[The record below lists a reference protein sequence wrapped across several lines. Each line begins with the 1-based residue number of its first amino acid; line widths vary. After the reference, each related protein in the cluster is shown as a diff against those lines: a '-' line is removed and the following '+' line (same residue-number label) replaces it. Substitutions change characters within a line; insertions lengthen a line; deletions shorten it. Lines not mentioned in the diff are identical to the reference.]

1 VRVAV
6 VGAGVSGLTA
16 AYLLAP
22 HHEVTLFEAQDRLGG
37 HAHTVRV
44 NGGDQEYDVDTGFLV
59 FNDAT
64 YPLFIKLLDK
74 LGVASQ
80 DSEMSFS
87 YADASASLEW
97 KGTTLNTI
105 FAQRRNMVRPR
116 FLRMLWHIM
125 SFNRSLRRLVA
136 SDFSSTVT
144 MGELLATR
152 PWSREFRDWYLV
164 PMGAAIWS
172 ANPEKFLEMPARTFA
187 EFFERH
193 GLLSVRNRPQWRTVA
208 GGSRRYVEAMEK
220 SILDYGSVVTSA
232 PVRDVRR
239 DGEGVVIVTD
249 HESSRFDHVIMAC
262 HSDEALALL
271 RDPSEDERR
280 LLGAIRYQENS
291 VTLHWDESLL
301 PRSRRAWAAWNY
313 RRRDEVTSLATL
325 TYNVSMLQSIP
336 SRRQFLVTL
345 NDDAAI
351 DEAKV
356 LARFRY
362 AHPVLDA
369 QTVDAQFQRALLQ
382 SERTSYCGAYLGY
395 GFHEDGVRSAFEAC
409 VRLGIAW

>member
-1 VRVAV
+1 MRVAV

-44 NGGDQEYDVDTGFLV
+44 DGGDQDYDVDTGFLV
-59 FNDAT
+59 YNDAT

-74 LGVASQ
+74 LGVTSQ
-80 DSEMSFS
+80 ESEMSFS
-87 YADASASLEW
+87 YADAATGLEW

-105 FAQRRNMVRPR
+105 FAQRRNLLRPR
-116 FLRMLWHIM
+116 FLRMLWHIL

-136 SDFSSTVT
+136 SDLSSTVT

-193 GLLSVRNRPQWRTVA
+193 GLLSVRNRPQWRTIV

-220 SILDYGSVVTSA
+220 SILDHGSVVTSA
-232 PVRDVRR
+232 PVREVRR
-239 DGEGVVIVTD
+239 DVDGVSVVTD

-271 RDPSEDERR
+271 RDPSDDERR

-291 VTLHWDESLL
+291 VTLHWDEALL

-313 RRRDEVTSLATL
+313 RRRDEITSLATL
-325 TYNVSMLQSIP
+325 TYNVSTLQSIP

-345 NDDAAI
+345 NDDDAI

-356 LARFRY
+356 LERFRY

-369 QTVDAQFQRALLQ
+369 QTVDAQSRRALLQ

-409 VRLGIAW
+409 VRLGISW